1 MKSVVASRT
10 GNTEKIVLTI
20 LITVCS
26 FLHGCKKT
34 VCPLEPPPPE
44 EPKTKVGKLKEIVAQ
59 NLPNPMYHFDYTD
72 SGITTDINFASGF
85 FIYRLNYVNGRLDR
99 MINSFNNNAMVYTYS
114 NGRVTSIRDMTPDG
128 RLLWNYSF
136 DYSTGNQLKEV
147 RWYRFNNAGTDSFL
161 LRKVILEFRT
171 DGNLAWFEDYRNTTG
186 VLEWEQ
192 KIEYTNYDKER
203 NVDDFS
209 VLKEFFDNLLY
220 LPGVRLQKN
229 NPGSELITSTQN
241 TYEITNTWQYQ
252 NGRPIQKMA
261 KVVQVRGNDV
271 GDLGDY
277 STNYSYY

>member
-1 MKSVVASRT
+1 MVY
-10 GNTEKIVLTI
+10 G
-20 LITVCS
+20 
-26 FLHGCKKT
+26 
-34 VCPLEPPPPE
+34 
-44 EPKTKVGKLKEIVAQ
+44 
-59 NLPNPMYHFDYTD
+59 YT
-72 SGITTDINFASGF
+72 
-85 FIYRLNYVNGRLDR
+85 NGR
-99 MINSFNNNAMVYTYS
+99 I
-114 NGRVTSIRDMTPDG
+114 TSSRDMTPDG

-186 VLEWEQ
+186 TLEWEQ
-192 KIEYTNYDKER
+192 KIEYTNYDTGR

-229 NPGSELITSTQN
+229 NARNELITSRQN
-241 TYEITNTWQYQ
+241 TYEITNTWHYQ
-252 NGRPIQKMA
+252 EGRPIQKMA